1 MHRIRITCKGHG
13 RSYSVLCRLRGA
25 IARSRR
31 DGWHS
36 EAIYA
41 VAFTPDGKYVVSG
54 SGERTVKVWDSAT
67 GRDLKSEGS
76 MVK

>member
-1 MHRIRITCKGHG
+1 
-13 RSYSVLCRLRGA
+13 
-25 IARSRR
+25 
-31 DGWHS
+31 
-36 EAIYA
+36 